1 MPITTATVTKYKAE
15 SITGKTCTARPERL
29 VVQARLLRKLP

>member
-15 SITGKTCTARPERL
+15 SVTGKTCTARRERL
-29 VVQARLLRKLP
+29 VVQA